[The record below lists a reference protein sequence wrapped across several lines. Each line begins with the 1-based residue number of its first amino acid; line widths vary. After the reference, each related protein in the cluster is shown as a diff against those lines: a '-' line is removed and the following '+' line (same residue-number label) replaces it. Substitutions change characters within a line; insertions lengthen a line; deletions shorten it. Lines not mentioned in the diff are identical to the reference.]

1 MALPARWKDKIV
13 PSDPSEEIMEL
24 QMGPSHPASHGTIK
38 FNLKLDGE
46 QIVDCDVE
54 VGYLHRGFEKMCEQ
68 GTWTQCFPYTDRLN
82 YASPCINNVGFALA
96 VERLLGIDTTERC
109 KYVRLIMSE
118 VSRIADHLT
127 CLGMAS
133 SEVGATT
140 VAFYMLEA
148 REFLYDLIEA
158 VTGAR
163 LTVTWCRVGG
173 MTHDLPADFND
184 RMKASFARLDQVLS
198 DCDKLLSRNRV
209 FIDRMAGVGKFPKE
223 EAISYGLT
231 GPLLRAAGVSYDVRK
246 AHPYL
251 VYDRMEFEVP
261 VGDRGDNY
269 DRFNV
274 RFQEMY
280 QSKRIIEQAIAALPE
295 GPVTITDPKVVLPD
309 KEKVYNSIE
318 GLMNHFKLIMEGI
331 HVPAG
336 EVYQAVEGAQ
346 RRVGILHRERR
357 QRPAV
362 SRARAAA
369 VLSRDGRA
377 QQDADRPHDPGHH
390 HDVRDD
396 QHDRRRVRPLAV
408 NVASSARRQSR
419 TSSSPASSNRKTETA
434 SASCRADAA

>member
-1 MALPARWKDKIV
+1 V
-13 PSDPSEEIMEL
+13 PSDPSDEIMEL

-46 QIVDCDVE
+46 RIVDCDVE
-54 VGYLHRGFEKMCEQ
+54 VGFLHRGFEKMCEQ

-96 VERLLGIDTTERC
+96 VESLLGVETTERC
-109 KYVRLIMSE
+109 KYVRMIMSE
-118 VSRIADHLT
+118 VARIADHLT

-140 VAFYMLEA
+140 VAFYMMEA

-173 MTHDLPADFND
+173 MTHDLPADFAD
-184 RMKASFARLDQVLS
+184 RMKASFARLDQVLG
-198 DCDKLLSRNRV
+198 DCDRLLSRNRV
-209 FIDRMAGVGKFPKE
+209 FIDRMAGVGKFSRE
-223 EAISYGLT
+223 DAISYGLT
-231 GPLLRAAGVSYDVRK
+231 GPLLRAVGVSYDVRK

-261 VGDRGDNY
+261 TGDRGDNY
-269 DRFNV
+269 DRYNV

-280 QSKRIIEQAIAALPE
+280 QSKRIIEQALAALPE
-295 GPVTITDPKVVLPD
+295 GPVTITDPKIVLPT

-336 EVYQAVEGAQ
+336 EVYQAVEGANGELGFYIVSDGSG
-346 RRVGILHRERR
+346 RPYRV
-357 QRPAV
+357 
-362 SRARAAA
+362 
-369 VLSRDGRA
+369 
-377 QQDADRPHDPGHH
+377 
-390 HDVRDD
+390 
-396 QHDRRRVRPLAV
+396 RVRPPCFLGM
-408 NVASSARRQSR
+408 SALNKMLIGRMIPDIITTFGMINMIGGECDR
-419 TSSSPASSNRKTETA
+419 
-434 SASCRADAA
+434 

>member
-1 MALPARWKDKIV
+1 MSLPVRWKDKIV
-13 PSDPSEEIMEL
+13 PSDPSDEIMEL

-46 QIVDCDVE
+46 KIVDCDVE
-54 VGYLHRGFEKMCEQ
+54 VGFLHRGFEKMCEQ

-96 VERLLGIDTTERC
+96 VERLIGIDTTERC

-118 VSRIADHLT
+118 VARIADHLT

-209 FIDRMAGVGKFPKE
+209 FIDRMANVGKLSKE
-223 EAISYGLT
+223 EAISYGLS

-280 QSKRIIEQAIAALPE
+280 QSKRIIEQALAALPE

-336 EVYQAVEGAQ
+336 EVYQAVEGGNGELGFYIVSDGSG
-346 RRVGILHRERR
+346 RPYRV
-357 QRPAV
+357 
-362 SRARAAA
+362 
-369 VLSRDGRA
+369 
-377 QQDADRPHDPGHH
+377 
-390 HDVRDD
+390 
-396 QHDRRRVRPLAV
+396 RVRPPCFLGMGAL
-408 NVASSARRQSR
+408 NKMLIGRMIPDIITTFGMINMIGGECDR
-419 TSSSPASSNRKTETA
+419 
-434 SASCRADAA
+434 

>member
-13 PSDPSEEIMEL
+13 PSDPSDEIMEL

-46 QIVDCDVE
+46 RIVDCDVE
-54 VGYLHRGFEKMCEQ
+54 VGFLHRGFEKMCEQ

-96 VERLLGIDTTERC
+96 VERLLGLDTTERC
-109 KYVRLIMSE
+109 KYVRMIMSE
-118 VSRIADHLT
+118 VARIADHLT

-173 MTHDLPADFND
+173 MTHDLPADFPD
-184 RMKASFARLDQVLS
+184 RMKASFARLDQVLT

-209 FIDRMAGVGKFPKE
+209 FIDRMAGVGKFSQQ
-223 EAISYGLT
+223 EAISYGLS
-231 GPLLRAAGVSYDVRK
+231 GPLLRATGVSYDVRK

-280 QSKRIIEQAIAALPE
+280 QSKRIIEQALKALPE
-295 GPVTITDPKVVLPD
+295 GPVTITDPKVVLPA

-336 EVYQAVEGAQ
+336 EVYQAVEGGNGELGFYVVSDGSG
-346 RRVGILHRERR
+346 RPYRV
-357 QRPAV
+357 
-362 SRARAAA
+362 
-369 VLSRDGRA
+369 
-377 QQDADRPHDPGHH
+377 
-390 HDVRDD
+390 
-396 QHDRRRVRPLAV
+396 RVRPPCFLGMGAL
-408 NVASSARRQSR
+408 NKMLIGRMIPDIITTFGMINMIGGECDR
-419 TSSSPASSNRKTETA
+419 
-434 SASCRADAA
+434 

>member
-1 MALPARWKDKIV
+1 MSLPVRWKDKIV
-13 PSDPSEEIMEL
+13 PSDPSDEIMEL

-46 QIVDCDVE
+46 RIVDCDVE
-54 VGYLHRGFEKMCEQ
+54 VGFLHRGFEKMCEQ

-96 VERLLGIDTTERC
+96 VERLLGLDTTERC

-118 VSRIADHLT
+118 VARIADHLT

-173 MTHDLPADFND
+173 MTHDLPADFTD
-184 RMKASFARLDQVLS
+184 RMKASFTRLDEVLS

-231 GPLLRAAGVSYDVRK
+231 GPLLRATGVSYDVRK

-280 QSKRIIEQAIAALPE
+280 QSKRIIEQALAALPE
-295 GPVTITDPKVVLPD
+295 GPVTITDPKVVLPA

-336 EVYQAVEGAQ
+336 EVYQAVEGANGELGFYIVSDGSG
-346 RRVGILHRERR
+346 RPYRV
-357 QRPAV
+357 
-362 SRARAAA
+362 
-369 VLSRDGRA
+369 
-377 QQDADRPHDPGHH
+377 
-390 HDVRDD
+390 
-396 QHDRRRVRPLAV
+396 RVRPPCFLGMGAL
-408 NVASSARRQSR
+408 NKMLIGRMIPDIITTFGMINMIGGECDR
-419 TSSSPASSNRKTETA
+419 
-434 SASCRADAA
+434 

>member
-1 MALPARWKDKIV
+1 MALPARWKEKIM
-13 PSDPSEEIMEL
+13 PSDPSDEIMEL

-46 QIVDCDVE
+46 RIVDCDVE

-109 KYVRLIMSE
+109 KYVRMIMSE
-118 VSRIADHLT
+118 VARIADHLT

-173 MTHDLPADFND
+173 MTHDLPPEFHD
-184 RMKASFARLDQVLS
+184 RIAASFKRLDSVLS
-198 DCDKLLSRNRV
+198 DCDQLLSRNRV
-209 FIDRMAGVGKFPKE
+209 FIDRMAGIGIISKAD
-223 EAISYGLT
+223 AISYGLT
-231 GPLLRAAGVSYDVRK
+231 GPLLRATGIAYDVRK
-246 AHPYL
+246 ATPYL
-251 VYDRMEFEVP
+251 VYDRFEFDIPTGE
-261 VGDRGDNY
+261 RGDNY
-269 DRFNV
+269 DRFKM
-274 RFQEMY
+274 RFDEMY
-280 QSKRIIEQAIAALPE
+280 QSKRIIEQAIKSIPE
-295 GPVTITDPKVVLPD
+295 GPVSITDPKVVLPP

-331 HVPAG
+331 KVPAG
-336 EVYQAVEGAQ
+336 EVYQAVEGANGELGFYIVSDGSG
-346 RRVGILHRERR
+346 RPYRV
-357 QRPAV
+357 
-362 SRARAAA
+362 
-369 VLSRDGRA
+369 
-377 QQDADRPHDPGHH
+377 
-390 HDVRDD
+390 
-396 QHDRRRVRPLAV
+396 RVRPPCFLGMGAL
-408 NVASSARRQSR
+408 NKMLIGHMIPDIITTFSMINMIGGECDR
-419 TSSSPASSNRKTETA
+419 
-434 SASCRADAA
+434 

>member
-1 MALPARWKDKIV
+1 MALPARWKNKIV
-13 PSDPSEEIMEL
+13 PSDPSDEIMEL

-46 QIVDCDVE
+46 RIVDCDVE

-96 VERLLGIDTTERC
+96 VERLLAVETTERC

-118 VSRIADHLT
+118 VARIADHLT

-148 REFLYDLIEA
+148 REFLYDLIES

-173 MTHDLPADFND
+173 MTHDLPADFQD
-184 RMKASFARLDQVLS
+184 RMKASFARLDQVLT

-209 FIDRMAGVGKFPKE
+209 FIDRMAGVGKLAKE

-280 QSKRIIEQAIAALPE
+280 QSKRIIEQALAALPE
-295 GPVTITDPKVVLPD
+295 GPVTITDPKVVLPE

-336 EVYQAVEGAQ
+336 EVYQAVEGANGELGFYVVSDGSG
-346 RRVGILHRERR
+346 RPYRV
-357 QRPAV
+357 
-362 SRARAAA
+362 
-369 VLSRDGRA
+369 
-377 QQDADRPHDPGHH
+377 
-390 HDVRDD
+390 
-396 QHDRRRVRPLAV
+396 RVRPPCFLGMGAL
-408 NVASSARRQSR
+408 NKMLIGRMIPDIITTFGMINMIGGECDR
-419 TSSSPASSNRKTETA
+419 
-434 SASCRADAA
+434 

>member
-1 MALPARWKDKIV
+1 MSLPARWKDKIV
-13 PSDPSEEIMEL
+13 PSDSSDEIMEL

-46 QIVDCDVE
+46 RIVDCDVE
-54 VGYLHRGFEKMCEQ
+54 VGFLHRGFEKMCEQ

-96 VERLLGIDTTERC
+96 VERLLALDTTERC

-173 MTHDLPADFND
+173 MTHDLPADFAD

-209 FIDRMAGVGKFPKE
+209 FIDRMAGVGRFSKQ
-223 EAISYGLT
+223 EAISYGLS
-231 GPLLRAAGVSYDVRK
+231 GPLLRATGVSYDVRK

-261 VGDRGDNY
+261 TGDRGDNY
-269 DRFNV
+269 DRFNC

-280 QSKRIIEQAIAALPE
+280 QSKRIIEQALKALPE

-336 EVYQAVEGAQ
+336 EVYQAVEGANGELGFYIVSDGSG
-346 RRVGILHRERR
+346 RPYRV
-357 QRPAV
+357 
-362 SRARAAA
+362 
-369 VLSRDGRA
+369 
-377 QQDADRPHDPGHH
+377 
-390 HDVRDD
+390 
-396 QHDRRRVRPLAV
+396 RVRPPCFLGMGAL
-408 NVASSARRQSR
+408 NKMLIGRMIPDIITTFGMINMIGGECDR
-419 TSSSPASSNRKTETA
+419 
-434 SASCRADAA
+434 